1 MSKEKAKAHEKD
13 YGNIIVN
20 EFKVS
25 LWERRR
31 AESTIDNYCR
41 VARSFIKFAGVNTK
55 EEMALLT
62 KSVVRNFVDYLVN
75 SAYEDGKKY
84 TVESVNNKIAGMN
97 QLFAFYGL
105 NDLKEKALYCHRKT
119 FIEDDEILT
128 DENVTAL
135 LNESNRSNMALYFAL
150 KSMTQMGLRVSE
162 IKFITVESLNRGYI
176 VVLNKGGARKVPLP
190 LDLIK
195 ELRMYCEENAISS
208 GIIISVRN
216 NNAINRSTIGRLMKK
231 LAEKLGIDTKKAHPH
246 SLRHYFAIRY
256 LKIYGQC
263 ALSKLADILGHRSI
277 ETTRVYLR
285 DTLSNVAKSLTAKS
299 LKIK

>member
-135 LNESNRSNMALYFAL
+135 LNESKRSNMALYFAL

-231 LAEKLGIDTKKAHPH
+231 LAEKLKIDTKKAHPH
-246 SLRHYFAIRY
+246 SLRHNFAIRY